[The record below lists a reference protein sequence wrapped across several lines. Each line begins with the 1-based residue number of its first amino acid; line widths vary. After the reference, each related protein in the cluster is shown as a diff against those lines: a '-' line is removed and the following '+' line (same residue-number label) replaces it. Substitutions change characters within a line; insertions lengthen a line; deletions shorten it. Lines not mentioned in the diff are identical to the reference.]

1 MRIEP
6 RLLLLAAAVGM
17 SGCVVGAASSD
28 TRGVT
33 RAHYAGPTTVRFTN
47 ASPDRMCGF
56 YMTDDAEDSYGD
68 NWLPEAGVPS
78 GGSIDFAV
86 KPGKYKARWDTCRN
100 GSSRPYYAATL
111 WREAAIKVT
120 RETQL
125 YAYVSDN
132 VPPTKRAATM
142 GRDFNVVRFPGQ
154 AIDPNPQGSQ
164 PRSQQ
169 VALRASDEPPQ
180 VVGFIGLVLLNA
192 EMVARFEG
200 KAGAGDDRFSAHD
213 FVDGNARPAPPKPG
227 DKKPTPEKPS
237 LNRKHDLSSGGVEY
251 NKH

>member
-1 MRIEP
+1 VSGRIADLTDLALESRSPASYHVGIMRIEP

-86 KPGKYKARWDTCRN
+86 KPGKYNIAVTVN
-100 GSSRPYYAATL
+100 GFQTFRATGV
-111 WREAAIKVT
+111 EVASN
-120 RETQL
+120 Q
-125 YAYVSDN
+125 
-132 VPPTKRAATM
+132 
-142 GRDFNVVRFPGQ
+142 VVRTN
-154 AIDPNPQGSQ
+154 AVM
-164 PRSQQ
+164 Q
-169 VALRASDEPPQ
+169 V
-180 VVGFIGLVLLNA
+180 
-192 EMVARFEG
+192 
-200 KAGAGDDRFSAHD
+200 
-213 FVDGNARPAPPKPG
+213 
-227 DKKPTPEKPS
+227 
-237 LNRKHDLSSGGVEY
+237 GGVNESVTVESRAQVLDTDRATVSETPSPGTDTT
-251 NKH
+251 